1 MAHHGPL
8 VTAVVVVGGLIGFMT
23 VNSAGGLVAASDT
36 TNAAAESTET
46 AEPTEPPATTQPPA
60 TTTEPPATTEPPP
73 TTSEAPAA
81 PAFPAEAVYAGKAT
95 GGGLAVAVAVKGDEA
110 AAYLCDGASVEAW
123 LSGTAVDGRL
133 DLTSKDGASKL
144 SGGLEGQ
151 ALAGAVTLAG
161 QELPFSIAPAAAPAG
176 LYRGEGT
183 NATIGWIVL
192 PDGSQ
197 VGIVKSSAGKKAAP
211 ELDPA
216 TGAVTVDGM
225 RVSAAKVAGDTTFG

>member
-36 TNAAAESTET
+36 GDTTNAAAQASAPAT
-46 AEPTEPPATTQPPA
+46 TEPPAVEP
-60 TTTEPPATTEPPP
+60 TTTEPPA
-73 TTSEAPAA
+73 TSEAPAA
-81 PAFPAEAVYAGKAT
+81 PAFPAEVVYAGKAT
-95 GGGLAVAVAVKGDEA
+95 GSGGTGLAVAVAVKGEEA
-110 AAYLCDGASVEAW
+110 AAYLCDGANVEAW
-123 LSGTAVDGRL
+123 LAGTAVDGRL

-144 SGGLEGQ
+144 TGGLEGQ
-151 ALAGAVTLAG
+151 ALAGSVTLAG
-161 QELPFSIAPAAAPAG
+161 QEVPFSIVPAAAPAG

-192 PDGSQ
+192 PDGTQ
-197 VGIVKSSAGKKAAP
+197 VGIVKSPAGSKAAP

-216 TGAVTVDGM
+216 AGAVTVDGM
-225 RVSAAKVAGDTTFG
+225 RVPAAKVAGDTTFG